1 MTRLK
6 KPIKTIVYDVLS
18 DRPIALDPNGVCT
31 RVKSCRTPGFF
42 VDFITKRFST
52 EIELGRSVD
61 SFLGMFVS
69 DTGVVFVTLDGS
81 FSDAEDRNCT

>member
-1 MTRLK
+1 VTRLK

-18 DRPIALDPNGVCT
+18 NRPIALDPNGVCT
-31 RVKSCRTPGFF
+31 RIKSCRTPDSF
-42 VDFITKRFST
+42 VDFITKKFST
-52 EIELGRSVD
+52 EIELGRPID

-69 DTGVVFVTLDGS
+69 DSGVVFVTLDGS